1 MIKVPISNF
10 FKSQTSPNTAGQCF
24 HAVSWKS
31 NGGYGGN
38 GGMSVWICQLKT
50 TVQVKEQ
57 QRLTLKSI
65 SKSIKIAFWT
75 LSRGQKTLILI
86 KVFVLQSDSSCSSVK
101 SHHRWDVPLTASL
114 LPPSEPAA
122 SLHSREPSPSSGP
135 LCAPA
140 PTRRHS
146 RSDLNPPRCSR
157 RRPLQT
163 AWRTQGSACGQE
175 RDGSVLSKPPGYEA
189 DRKGRATDRIK

>member
-1 MIKVPISNF
+1 MIKVSISNF
-10 FKSQTSPNTAGQCF
+10 FKSQTSRNTAGQCF

-75 LSRGQKTLILI
+75 LSRGQKNTDFDQSVCTPVRFFLQQCKVTSPLGCPVNSVPPPPQRASCQPSLSGALTILGTPLRPSSHTQTQPFWLKPTTL
-86 KVFVLQSDSSCSSVK
+86 QPSTSTSDSLK
-101 SHHRWDVPLTASL
+101 NT
-114 LPPSEPAA
+114 
-122 SLHSREPSPSSGP
+122 RERLWSG
-135 LCAPA
+135 
-140 PTRRHS
+140 
-146 RSDLNPPRCSR
+146 
-157 RRPLQT
+157 
-163 AWRTQGSACGQE
+163 
-175 RDGSVLSKPPGYEA
+175 
-189 DRKGRATDRIK
+189 KGRVRPQQATRLWSR